1 MSQMLEEYFEEINW
15 PLSMRNLDN
24 LIRSHRAM
32 RETIRTLNEQV
43 NKTSQELYEEYKTSF
58 ELRVRGNYISIDKLS
73 KMTVQEFADYLAIG
87 E

>member
-58 ELRVRGNYISIDKLS
+58 ELRVHGDYISIDKLS
-73 KMTVQEFADYLAIG
+73 KMTVQEFADYLAI
-87 E
+87 EE